1 MLMVNVHIF
10 GSIFADQSMIVS
22 AEKAWEG
29 GSSVLTTVDKSLE
42 ILSGVLKVL
51 LELLLYALQKCH
63 GVQLSRRNCDDCN
76 EQE

>member
-42 ILSGVLKVL
+42 ILSGVL
-51 LELLLYALQKCH
+51 
-63 GVQLSRRNCDDCN
+63 
-76 EQE
+76 